1 MLKQME
7 QNISIYPRIGL
18 HYLFKFTKL
27 VSKNHP
33 FKQLITYKEALTM
46 NLKLKTPSILISIS
60 LISAFAAISQNIGL
74 VNIKYA
80 VQVITVGGPTA
91 DISGFTSGAI
101 QIALDALKTRGGGV
115 VKLNP
120 GTFEIIGPIRLSS
133 NTSLIGSGK
142 STVLKKCN
150 GFKTSF
156 IMDADW
162 GMLKAV
168 VKDASGFKIGMGIQL
183 SDSEHDQ
190 GWDVTTAKITDIQD
204 NMIYFDNR
212 TVNDYLTSL
221 NGTITNGCSIIE
233 AVDAENVKIAD
244 LVIEGN
250 KATNHYINGCR
261 GGGIYIHKSKNCS
274 VENVL
279 INEFNGDTFSWQ
291 ITENITV
298 RGCEA
303 SSGGGLGF
311 HPGTGSD
318 HSIVE
323 NCISH
328 HNSGDGI
335 FLCWRVQNG
344 IFRNNTIY
352 ANGDNGISIGHKD
365 TDNLF
370 EKNRVY
376 ENAHHGVLFRN
387 ENEQNSGHRNT
398 FTNNTIENN
407 GSESESAGF
416 YIGGETH
423 DITITNNTIR
433 STGNGKQTTAILV
446 GKKSSKVIAK
456 DNQISGLKE
465 LVQEK

>member
-1 MLKQME
+1 MNAQLK
-7 QNISIYPRIGL
+7 NISFLIFFSMISGL
-18 HYLFKFTKL
+18 
-27 VSKNHP
+27 V
-33 FKQLITYKEALTM
+33 AVG
-46 NLKLKTPSILISIS
+46 
-60 LISAFAAISQNIGL
+60 QNIGL
-74 VNIKYA
+74 VNIKHA
-80 VQVITVGGPTA
+80 EQVISVGGPTA
-91 DISGFTSGAI
+91 DISGFTSQAI
-101 QIALDALKTRGGGV
+101 QLALDALKTRGGGV

-120 GTFEIIGPIRLSS
+120 GTFEIIGPVRLSS

-142 STVLKKCN
+142 STILHKCD

-156 IMDADW
+156 IIDADW
-162 GMLKAV
+162 GMQRAV
-168 VKDASGFKIGMGIQL
+168 VKDANGFKIGMGIQL

-190 GWDVTTAKITDIQD
+190 GWDVTTARITDIQD
-204 NMIYFDNR
+204 NVIYFDNR
-212 TVNDYLTSL
+212 TVNDYLASL

-233 AVDAENVKIAD
+233 AVEVENVKIAD

-250 KATNHYINGCR
+250 KSTNDYINGCR
-261 GGGIYIHKSKNCS
+261 GGGIYIHKTKNCT
-274 VENVL
+274 VENIR

-298 RGCEA
+298 KGCEA
-303 SSGGGLGF
+303 ANGGGLGF

-318 HSIVE
+318 HSVVE

-344 IFRNNTIY
+344 VFLNNTSY

-370 EKNRVY
+370 ENNRVY

-407 GSESESAGF
+407 GTESESAGF

-423 DITITNNTIR
+423 DIVITNNTIR
-433 STGNGKQTTAILV
+433 STGKGKQATAIFV
-446 GKKSSKVIAK
+446 GKKSSKVTVK
-456 DNQISGLKE
+456 DNQISGSKE